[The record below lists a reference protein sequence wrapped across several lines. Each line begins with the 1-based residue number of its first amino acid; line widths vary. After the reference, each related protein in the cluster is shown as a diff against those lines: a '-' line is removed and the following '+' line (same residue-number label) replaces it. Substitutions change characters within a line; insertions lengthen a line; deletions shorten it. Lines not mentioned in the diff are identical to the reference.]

1 MFEFVATKWIL
12 VFLLFFVLPIAL
24 MRLMVY
30 KTIEVRRRDR

>member
-1 MFEFVATKWIL
+1 MFGIVTTKWIL
-12 VFLLFFVLPIAL
+12 VFLLFFVLPIAI